1 MAFRHYD
8 AASREGLF
16 RIRSF
21 TVIVVRSFVRS
32 SFVRS
37 FVRSFDVDVTLGCVV
52 VRRRPSSSVVVRRR
66 PSSFVVGF
74 GKSALLWLA
83 LRWVSPPLPL
93 PFFAFGVF
101 GLWKGVGK

>member
-37 FVRSFDVDVTLGCVV
+37 FVRSFDVDVTLCCRPSPSVV
-52 VRRRPSSSVVVRRR
+52 VRRRPSSS
-66 PSSFVVGF
+66 VVGF

-93 PFFAFGVF
+93 SFFAFGVF
-101 GLWKGVGK
+101 GLCKGVGK